1 MFCGRSWNEWIADYE
16 RSHHHRFNRA
26 CHAIGIPLIIVS
38 LPLLLGGIW
47 SSPALLW
54 GAALFVVGWIFQF
67 LGHIVEGKPPE
78 FFSDWRFLLVGARWW
93 LAKIAGL

>member
-1 MFCGRSWNEWIADYE
+1 MFFGRSWNEWIADYE
-16 RSHHHRFNRA
+16 RSHHQPVNRG

-47 SSPALLW
+47 SSTALLW
-54 GAALFVVGWIFQF
+54 GAALFVVGWILQF

-93 LAKIAGL
+93 LVKIAGR